1 MNKNICFVTDFDSI
15 EATLN
20 THRYLLEKLSNKFDN
35 VYLLDSNRFKFFKSK
50 KKKNFKYLIK
60 KKNIKEIKIN
70 NFKNL
75 NLFFKNNNSIIINNI
90 GKNLSDL
97 KLLFL
102 IRLIKIP
109 QVQILNTDVVS
120 YERKYEKHFL
130 IIFKFFFQKKIIPKF
145 ITFLSI
151 VGIISKIDICLI
163 HDVDKF
169 TFGNEVDYYFKLAMN
184 GAYKAIQKLK
194 EEKVIK
200 AIGVGLN
207 DADICAKFANEGD
220 FDCMV
225 LAGRYSLLEHESALN
240 DFFPIVEKKN
250 IGIILAGVFNSGILA
265 KGIGNNVTYNYDKIP
280 NHIREKYIIVS
291 EVCDRYNV
299 PVPAAALQ
307 FSYANKLISSMI
319 LGMDRVEQ
327 IKQNISFFNHSIP
340 DNLWKELI
348 EKKIIDER
356 CPIP

>member
-1 MNKNICFVTDFDSI
+1 MKKRKLGNTNIQLSSLGFGAAPIGDLFENLDERNCYNILENAYNSNFNLFDTSPFYGNGLSEHRTGNFLKTI
-15 EATLN
+15 DEESYFLSTKVG
-20 THRYLLEKLSNKFDN
+20 RYLTPEKNQNIDRGAWAGGL
-35 VYLLDSNRFKFFKSK
+35 
-50 KKKNFKYLIK
+50 NFK
-60 KKNIKEIKIN
+60 
-70 NFKNL
+70 L
-75 NLFFKNNNSIIINNI
+75 NLDYSYDGAMRSFEQS
-90 GKNLSDL
+90 
-97 KLLFL
+97 LL
-102 IRLIKIP
+102 RLA
-109 QVQILNTDVVS
+109 V
-120 YERKYEKHFL
+120 
-130 IIFKFFFQKKIIPKF
+130 
-145 ITFLSI
+145 
-151 VGIISKIDICLI
+151 SKIDICLI

-240 DFFPIVEKKN
+240 DFFPIVNKNN

-265 KGIGNNVTYNYDKIP
+265 KGIGDNVTYNYDKIP

-319 LGMDRVEQ
+319 LGMDRIEQ
-327 IKQNISFFNHSIP
+327 IQQNISFFNHSIP
-340 DNLWKELI
+340 DDLWNELI

-356 CPIP
+356 CPTP

>member
-1 MNKNICFVTDFDSI
+1 MQKRKLGNTNIHLSSLGFGAAPIGDLFENLDERSCYNILENAYNSNFNLFDTSPFYGNGLSEHRTGNFLKTI
-15 EATLN
+15 DEESYFLSTKVG
-20 THRYLLEKLSNKFDN
+20 RYLTPEKNQNIDRGAWAGGL
-35 VYLLDSNRFKFFKSK
+35 
-50 KKKNFKYLIK
+50 NFK
-60 KKNIKEIKIN
+60 
-70 NFKNL
+70 L
-75 NLFFKNNNSIIINNI
+75 NLDYSYDGVMRSFEQS
-90 GKNLSDL
+90 
-97 KLLFL
+97 LL
-102 IRLIKIP
+102 RLA
-109 QVQILNTDVVS
+109 V
-120 YERKYEKHFL
+120 
-130 IIFKFFFQKKIIPKF
+130 
-145 ITFLSI
+145 
-151 VGIISKIDICLI
+151 SKIDICLI

-240 DFFPIVEKKN
+240 DFFPIVDKNN

-265 KGIGNNVTYNYDKIP
+265 KGIGDNVTYNYDKIP

-327 IKQNISFFNHSIP
+327 IKQNISFFNYSIP
-340 DNLWKELI
+340 DDLWNELI

-356 CPIP
+356 CPTP

>member
-1 MNKNICFVTDFDSI
+1 MQKRKLGNTNIHLSSLGFGAAPIGDLFENLDERSCYDILENAFNSNFNLFDTSPFYGNGLSEHRTGNFLKTVDEESYFLSTKVGRYLTPEKNKNIDRG
-15 EATLN
+15 AWAGGL
-20 THRYLLEKLSNKFDN
+20 
-35 VYLLDSNRFKFFKSK
+35 
-50 KKKNFKYLIK
+50 NFK
-60 KKNIKEIKIN
+60 
-70 NFKNL
+70 L
-75 NLFFKNNNSIIINNI
+75 NLDYSYDGVMRSFEQS
-90 GKNLSDL
+90 
-97 KLLFL
+97 LL
-102 IRLIKIP
+102 RLA
-109 QVQILNTDVVS
+109 V
-120 YERKYEKHFL
+120 
-130 IIFKFFFQKKIIPKF
+130 
-145 ITFLSI
+145 
-151 VGIISKIDICLI
+151 SKIDICLI

-240 DFFPIVEKKN
+240 DFFPIVDKQN

-265 KGIGNNVTYNYDKIP
+265 KGIGDNVTYNYEKIP

-291 EVCDRYNV
+291 EVCSRYNV

-307 FSYANKLISSMI
+307 FSYANKLIS
-319 LGMDRVEQ
+319 
-327 IKQNISFFNHSIP
+327 
-340 DNLWKELI
+340 
-348 EKKIIDER
+348 
-356 CPIP
+356 

>member
-1 MNKNICFVTDFDSI
+1 MKKRKLGNTNIHLSSLGFGAAPIGDLFENLDERSCYDILENAFNSNFNLFDTSPFYGNGLSEHRTGNFLKTVDEESYFLSTKVGRYLTPEKNKNIDRG
-15 EATLN
+15 AWAGGL
-20 THRYLLEKLSNKFDN
+20 
-35 VYLLDSNRFKFFKSK
+35 
-50 KKKNFKYLIK
+50 NFK
-60 KKNIKEIKIN
+60 
-70 NFKNL
+70 L
-75 NLFFKNNNSIIINNI
+75 NLDYSYDGVMRSFEQS
-90 GKNLSDL
+90 
-97 KLLFL
+97 LL
-102 IRLIKIP
+102 RLA
-109 QVQILNTDVVS
+109 V
-120 YERKYEKHFL
+120 
-130 IIFKFFFQKKIIPKF
+130 
-145 ITFLSI
+145 
-151 VGIISKIDICLI
+151 SKIDICLI

-184 GAYKAIQKLK
+184 GAYKAIRKLK

-240 DFFPIVEKKN
+240 DFFPIVDKQN

-265 KGIGNNVTYNYDKIP
+265 KGIGDNITYNYDKIP

-340 DNLWKELI
+340 EDLWKELI

-356 CPIP
+356 CPTP

>member
-1 MNKNICFVTDFDSI
+1 MQKRKLGNTNIYLSSLGFGAAPIGDLFENLDERNCYDILENAFNSNFNLFDTSPFYGNGLS
-15 EATLN
+15 EHRTGNFLK
-20 THRYLLEKLSNKFDN
+20 TVDEESYFLSTKVGRYLTPEKNHNIDRGAWAGGL
-35 VYLLDSNRFKFFKSK
+35 
-50 KKKNFKYLIK
+50 NFK
-60 KKNIKEIKIN
+60 
-70 NFKNL
+70 L
-75 NLFFKNNNSIIINNI
+75 NLDYSYDGVMRSFEQS
-90 GKNLSDL
+90 
-97 KLLFL
+97 LL
-102 IRLIKIP
+102 RLA
-109 QVQILNTDVVS
+109 V
-120 YERKYEKHFL
+120 
-130 IIFKFFFQKKIIPKF
+130 
-145 ITFLSI
+145 
-151 VGIISKIDICLI
+151 SKIDICLI

-240 DFFPIVEKKN
+240 DFFPIVDKQN

-265 KGIGNNVTYNYDKIP
+265 KGIGDNVTYNYDKIP
-280 NHIREKYIIVS
+280 NHIREKYIILS

-319 LGMDRVEQ
+319 LGMDRLEQ
-327 IKQNISFFNHSIP
+327 IKQNISFFNHLIP
-340 DNLWKELI
+340 EDLWKELI

-356 CPIP
+356 CPTP

>member
-1 MNKNICFVTDFDSI
+1 MQKRKLGNTNIHLSSLGFGAAPIGDLFENLDERSCYDILENAFNSNFNLFDTSPFYGNGLS
-15 EATLN
+15 EHRTGNFLK
-20 THRYLLEKLSNKFDN
+20 TVDEESYFLSTKVGRYLTPEKNQNIDRGAWAGGL
-35 VYLLDSNRFKFFKSK
+35 
-50 KKKNFKYLIK
+50 NFK
-60 KKNIKEIKIN
+60 
-70 NFKNL
+70 L
-75 NLFFKNNNSIIINNI
+75 NLDYSYDGVMRSFEQS
-90 GKNLSDL
+90 
-97 KLLFL
+97 LL
-102 IRLIKIP
+102 RLA
-109 QVQILNTDVVS
+109 V
-120 YERKYEKHFL
+120 
-130 IIFKFFFQKKIIPKF
+130 
-145 ITFLSI
+145 
-151 VGIISKIDICLI
+151 SKIDICLI

-184 GAYKAIQKLK
+184 GAYKAIRKLK

-240 DFFPIVEKKN
+240 DFFPIVDKKN

-265 KGIGNNVTYNYDKIP
+265 KGIGDNITYNYDKIP
-280 NHIREKYIIVS
+280 NYIREKYIIVS

-340 DNLWKELI
+340 EDLWKELI

-356 CPIP
+356 CPTP

>member
-1 MNKNICFVTDFDSI
+1 MQKRKLGNTNIHLSSLGFGAAPIGDLFENLDDRNCYNILEEAYNSDFNLFDTSPFYGNGLSEHRTGNFLKNVDEESYFLSTKVG
-15 EATLN
+15 
-20 THRYLLEKLSNKFDN
+20 RYLTPEKKQNIDRGAWAGGL
-35 VYLLDSNRFKFFKSK
+35 
-50 KKKNFKYLIK
+50 NFK
-60 KKNIKEIKIN
+60 
-70 NFKNL
+70 L
-75 NLFFKNNNSIIINNI
+75 NLDYSYDGAMRSFEQS
-90 GKNLSDL
+90 
-97 KLLFL
+97 LL
-102 IRLIKIP
+102 RLA
-109 QVQILNTDVVS
+109 V
-120 YERKYEKHFL
+120 
-130 IIFKFFFQKKIIPKF
+130 
-145 ITFLSI
+145 
-151 VGIISKIDICLI
+151 SKIDICLI

-225 LAGRYSLLEHESALN
+225 LAGRYSLLEHQSALN
-240 DFFPIVEKKN
+240 DFFPIVAKKN

-291 EVCDRYNV
+291 EMCDRYKV
-299 PVPAAALQ
+299 PVPALALQ

-327 IKQNISFFNHSIP
+327 IKQNISFLNHLIP
-340 DNLWKELI
+340 DDLWKELI
-348 EKKIIDER
+348 QKKIIDER
-356 CPIP
+356 CPTP

>member
-1 MNKNICFVTDFDSI
+1 MQKRRLGNTNIHLSSLGFGAAPIGDLFENLDERSCFDILENAFNSNFNLFDTSPFYGNGLS
-15 EATLN
+15 EHRTGNFLK
-20 THRYLLEKLSNKFDN
+20 TVEEESYFLSTKVGRYLTPEKNQKIDRGAWAGGL
-35 VYLLDSNRFKFFKSK
+35 
-50 KKKNFKYLIK
+50 NFK
-60 KKNIKEIKIN
+60 
-70 NFKNL
+70 L
-75 NLFFKNNNSIIINNI
+75 NLDYSYDGVMRSFEQS
-90 GKNLSDL
+90 
-97 KLLFL
+97 LL
-102 IRLIKIP
+102 RLA
-109 QVQILNTDVVS
+109 V
-120 YERKYEKHFL
+120 
-130 IIFKFFFQKKIIPKF
+130 
-145 ITFLSI
+145 
-151 VGIISKIDICLI
+151 SKIDICLI

-240 DFFPIVEKKN
+240 DFFPIVDKQN

-299 PVPAAALQ
+299 PFPAAALQ

-348 EKKIIDER
+348 EKKNN
-356 CPIP
+356 

>member
-1 MNKNICFVTDFDSI
+1 MFKMQKRKLGNTNIHLSSLGFGAAPIGDLFENLDERSCYNILENAYNSNFNLFDTSPFYGNGLSEHRTGNFLKTI
-15 EATLN
+15 DEESYFLSTKVG
-20 THRYLLEKLSNKFDN
+20 RYLTPEKNQNIDRGAWAGGL
-35 VYLLDSNRFKFFKSK
+35 
-50 KKKNFKYLIK
+50 NFK
-60 KKNIKEIKIN
+60 
-70 NFKNL
+70 L
-75 NLFFKNNNSIIINNI
+75 NLDYSYDGAMRSFEQS
-90 GKNLSDL
+90 
-97 KLLFL
+97 LL
-102 IRLIKIP
+102 RLA
-109 QVQILNTDVVS
+109 V
-120 YERKYEKHFL
+120 
-130 IIFKFFFQKKIIPKF
+130 
-145 ITFLSI
+145 
-151 VGIISKIDICLI
+151 SKIDICLI

-240 DFFPIVEKKN
+240 DFFPIVNKNN

-265 KGIGNNVTYNYDKIP
+265 KGIGDNVTYNYDKIP
-280 NHIREKYIIVS
+280 NHIRDKYIIVS

-340 DNLWKELI
+340 NDLWNELI

-356 CPIP
+356 CPTP

>member
-1 MNKNICFVTDFDSI
+1 MQKRKLGNTNIHLSSLGFGAAPIGDLFENLDERSCYDILENAFNSNFNLFDTSPFYGNGLSEHRLGNFLKTI
-15 EATLN
+15 DEDSYFLSTKVG
-20 THRYLLEKLSNKFDN
+20 RYLTPEKNQNIDRGAWAGGL
-35 VYLLDSNRFKFFKSK
+35 
-50 KKKNFKYLIK
+50 NFK
-60 KKNIKEIKIN
+60 
-70 NFKNL
+70 L
-75 NLFFKNNNSIIINNI
+75 NLDYSYDGAMRSFEQS
-90 GKNLSDL
+90 
-97 KLLFL
+97 LL
-102 IRLIKIP
+102 RLA
-109 QVQILNTDVVS
+109 V
-120 YERKYEKHFL
+120 
-130 IIFKFFFQKKIIPKF
+130 
-145 ITFLSI
+145 
-151 VGIISKIDICLI
+151 SKIDICLI

-220 FDCMV
+220 FDCML

-240 DFFPIVEKKN
+240 DFFPIVDKKN

-265 KGIGNNVTYNYDKIP
+265 KGIGDNVTYNYDKIP

-340 DNLWKELI
+340 DDLWKELY
-348 EKKIIDER
+348 EKKVIDER
-356 CPIP
+356 CPTP

>member
-1 MNKNICFVTDFDSI
+1 MQKRKLGNTNIHLSSLGFGAAPIGDLFENLDERSCYNILENAYNYNFNLFDTSPFYGNGLSEHRTGNFLKTI
-15 EATLN
+15 DEESYFLSTKVG
-20 THRYLLEKLSNKFDN
+20 RYLTPEKNQNIDRGAWAGGL
-35 VYLLDSNRFKFFKSK
+35 
-50 KKKNFKYLIK
+50 NFK
-60 KKNIKEIKIN
+60 
-70 NFKNL
+70 L
-75 NLFFKNNNSIIINNI
+75 NLDYSYDGAMRSFEQS
-90 GKNLSDL
+90 
-97 KLLFL
+97 LL
-102 IRLIKIP
+102 RLA
-109 QVQILNTDVVS
+109 V
-120 YERKYEKHFL
+120 
-130 IIFKFFFQKKIIPKF
+130 
-145 ITFLSI
+145 
-151 VGIISKIDICLI
+151 SKIDICLI

-240 DFFPIVEKKN
+240 DFFPIVNKNN

-265 KGIGNNVTYNYDKIP
+265 KGIGDNVTYNYDKIP

-340 DNLWKELI
+340 NDLWNELI

-356 CPIP
+356 CPTP

>member
-1 MNKNICFVTDFDSI
+1 MKKRKLGNTNIQLSSLGFGAAPIGDLFENLDERSCYDILENAFNSNFNLFDTSPFYGNGLS
-15 EATLN
+15 EHRTGNFL
-20 THRYLLEKLSNKFDN
+20 TTVDEESYFLSTKVGRYLTPEKNQNIDRGAWAGGL
-35 VYLLDSNRFKFFKSK
+35 
-50 KKKNFKYLIK
+50 NFK
-60 KKNIKEIKIN
+60 
-70 NFKNL
+70 L
-75 NLFFKNNNSIIINNI
+75 NLDYSYDGVMRSFEQS
-90 GKNLSDL
+90 
-97 KLLFL
+97 LL
-102 IRLIKIP
+102 RLA
-109 QVQILNTDVVS
+109 V
-120 YERKYEKHFL
+120 
-130 IIFKFFFQKKIIPKF
+130 
-145 ITFLSI
+145 
-151 VGIISKIDICLI
+151 SKIDICLI

-240 DFFPIVEKKN
+240 DFFPIVDKKN

-265 KGIGNNVTYNYDKIP
+265 KGIGDSITYNYDKIP

-291 EVCDRYNV
+291 EVCERYNV

>member
-1 MNKNICFVTDFDSI
+1 MQKRKLGNTNIHLSSLGFGAAPIGDLFENLDDRNCYNILENAYNSDFNLFDTSPFYGNGLS
-15 EATLN
+15 EHRTGNFLK
-20 THRYLLEKLSNKFDN
+20 TVDEESYFLSTKVGRYLTPEKKQNIDRGAWAGGL
-35 VYLLDSNRFKFFKSK
+35 
-50 KKKNFKYLIK
+50 NFK
-60 KKNIKEIKIN
+60 
-70 NFKNL
+70 L
-75 NLFFKNNNSIIINNI
+75 NLDYSYDGAMRSFEQS
-90 GKNLSDL
+90 
-97 KLLFL
+97 LL
-102 IRLIKIP
+102 RLA
-109 QVQILNTDVVS
+109 V
-120 YERKYEKHFL
+120 
-130 IIFKFFFQKKIIPKF
+130 
-145 ITFLSI
+145 
-151 VGIISKIDICLI
+151 SKIDICLI

-225 LAGRYSLLEHESALN
+225 LAGRYSLLEHQSALN
-240 DFFPIVEKKN
+240 DFFPIVAKKN

-291 EVCDRYNV
+291 EMCDKYKV
-299 PVPAAALQ
+299 PVPALALQ

-327 IKQNISFFNHSIP
+327 IKQNISFLNHSIP
-340 DNLWKELI
+340 DDLWKELI
-348 EKKIIDER
+348 QKKIIDER
-356 CPIP
+356 CPTP

>member
-1 MNKNICFVTDFDSI
+1 MQKRKLGNTNIHLSSLGFGAAPIGDLFENLDERSCYDILENAFNSNFNLFDTSPFYGNGLS
-15 EATLN
+15 EHRTGNFLK
-20 THRYLLEKLSNKFDN
+20 TVEEESYFLSTKVGRYLTPEKNQKIDRGAWAGGL
-35 VYLLDSNRFKFFKSK
+35 
-50 KKKNFKYLIK
+50 NFK
-60 KKNIKEIKIN
+60 
-70 NFKNL
+70 L
-75 NLFFKNNNSIIINNI
+75 NLDYSYDGVMRSFEQS
-90 GKNLSDL
+90 
-97 KLLFL
+97 LL
-102 IRLIKIP
+102 RLA
-109 QVQILNTDVVS
+109 V
-120 YERKYEKHFL
+120 
-130 IIFKFFFQKKIIPKF
+130 
-145 ITFLSI
+145 
-151 VGIISKIDICLI
+151 SKIDICLI

-225 LAGRYSLLEHESALN
+225 LAGRYSLLEHESAVN
-240 DFFPIVEKKN
+240 DFFPIVDKQN

-265 KGIGNNVTYNYDKIP
+265 KGIGDNVTYNYDKIP

-319 LGMDRVEQ
+319 LGMDRLEQ
-327 IKQNISFFNHSIP
+327 IKQNIFFFNHVIP
-340 DNLWKELI
+340 EDLWNELI

>member
-1 MNKNICFVTDFDSI
+1 MQKRKLGNTNIYLSSLGFGAAPIGDLFENLDERSCYDILENAFNSNFNLFDTSPFYGNGLSEHRTGNFLKTI
-15 EATLN
+15 DEESYFLSTKVG
-20 THRYLLEKLSNKFDN
+20 RYLTPEKNQNIDRGAWAGGL
-35 VYLLDSNRFKFFKSK
+35 
-50 KKKNFKYLIK
+50 NFK
-60 KKNIKEIKIN
+60 
-70 NFKNL
+70 L
-75 NLFFKNNNSIIINNI
+75 NLDYSYDGAMRSFEQS
-90 GKNLSDL
+90 
-97 KLLFL
+97 LL
-102 IRLIKIP
+102 RLA
-109 QVQILNTDVVS
+109 V
-120 YERKYEKHFL
+120 
-130 IIFKFFFQKKIIPKF
+130 
-145 ITFLSI
+145 
-151 VGIISKIDICLI
+151 SKIDICLI

-225 LAGRYSLLEHESALN
+225 LAGRYSLLEHQNALN
-240 DFFPIVEKKN
+240 DFFPIVAKKN

-291 EVCDRYNV
+291 EMCDRYNV
-299 PVPAAALQ
+299 PVPALALQ

-327 IKQNISFFNHSIP
+327 IKQNISFLNYSIP
-340 DNLWKELI
+340 DDLWKELI
-348 EKKIIDER
+348 QKKIIDER
-356 CPIP
+356 CPTP